1 MSRRTRAAIALSL
14 LYFIIR
20 SKPPGE
26 SPEEQARLLATT
38 GLAGGVV
45 CSRCLRTGSEG
56 TRRYLAA
63 VGTSACRLNASSRRL
78 GHGRTGTGI
87 GRLGHDVSFRE
98 VVIAGNRQRDGRYSR
113 QKTRSA
119 APVVKK
125 EEKMQRFAF
134 IEQTT
139 RRFSITA
146 DWLSVVFA

>member
-1 MSRRTRAAIALSL
+1 MDEPSNQTGDSL
-14 LYFIIR
+14 VLAVFHH
-20 SKPPGE
+20 SLQSSGGLP
-26 SPEEQARLLATT
+26 PEEQVRLLAAT
-38 GLAGGVV
+38 GLAGGVMSS
-45 CSRCLRTGSEG
+45 SRLCTGGEG
-56 TRRYLAA
+56 AGRDLTA
-63 VGTSACRLNASSRRL
+63 VGTSGSALDASSRRL
-78 GHGRTGTGI
+78 GHGRTGSGI

-113 QKTRSA
+113 QETGSA

-146 DWLSVVFA
+146 D